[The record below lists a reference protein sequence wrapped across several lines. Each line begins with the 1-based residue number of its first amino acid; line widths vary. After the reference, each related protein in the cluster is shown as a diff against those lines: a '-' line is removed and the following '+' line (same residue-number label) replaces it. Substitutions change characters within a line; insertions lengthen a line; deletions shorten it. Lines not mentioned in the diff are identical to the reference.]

1 VTVDSEGNLSTFSPE
16 LMGNV
21 GQSYSGFVFGNV
33 LRDRLKDVIS
43 NLAFLAAWGDI
54 HAGIELC
61 QRTCQYFGVC
71 GGGAPSNKYYENG
84 SFVSTETVHCR
95 YKIQLVAEHVLRGLE
110 ATAASP
116 EEVRA

>member
-1 VTVDSEGNLSTFSPE
+1 
-16 LMGNV
+16 MGNV

-33 LRDRLKDVIS
+33 LRDQLADVVS

-54 HAGIELC
+54 RAGVELC
-61 QRTCQYFGVC
+61 ERTCPYFGVC

-84 SFVSTETVHCR
+84 TFVSTETVHCR
-95 YKIQLVAEHVLRGLE
+95 HKIQLLAEQVLRDLE
-110 ATAASP
+110 ATVASP